1 MAIGAQARL
10 APPARVPQRLA
21 GAALW
26 LIVVANAAVMVAL
39 WLHYGGLTGVH
50 DTGARLTSVGR
61 ITGLLGAWLALLQV
75 LLLARLP
82 VLERMVG
89 FDRLTVWHRR
99 NGKAAL
105 GLILVHTV
113 LVTIGYAKTDQ
124 ISVLSEFSSLLSD
137 YPHMV
142 TATVGTGLLIVV
154 VVSSLVLVRRR
165 LPYEL
170 WQLVHLTAY
179 AGIALGYLH
188 QVPAG
193 TDLAGS
199 RTAAVYWHV
208 LYLVTLGLLVV
219 FRVLVPIA
227 QALRFRL
234 RVETVVIEGPGVV
247 SITVTGPNLERLR
260 ARGGQFFRW
269 RFLTRGLWAV
279 SHPFSLSAAPRGES
293 LRITVKAVGGYTERL
308 AGLRPGTRVLA
319 SGPFGTFT
327 AAARRRRKVLLIA
340 GGIGVTPVRALLEEL
355 DPAAPG
361 DVTVVYR
368 VLSKRDLVLR
378 AELEQLAEDRGA
390 TLYCLVGDHA
400 DPVAAGLLSPAH
412 LLELVPGL
420 ARHDVFLCGPPAMTD
435 AVERHLRH
443 TDLPRRQLHVERF
456 AY

>member
-1 MAIGAQARL
+1 
-10 APPARVPQRLA
+10 VA

-26 LIVVANAAVMVAL
+26 LVVVVNAAVMVAL
-39 WLHYGGLTGVH
+39 WWHYGGLTGVH

-82 VLERMVG
+82 VLEHLVG

-113 LVTIGYAKTDQ
+113 FVTAGYTLTDQ
-124 ISVLSEFSSLLSD
+124 VSLGSEIGSLLHD

-142 TATVGTGLLIVV
+142 TATVGTGLLILVV
-154 VVSSLVLVRRR
+154 VTSLVLVRRR

-199 RTAAVYWHV
+199 HSAAVYWHV
-208 LYLVTLGLLVV
+208 LYLTTLGILVV
-219 FRVLVPIA
+219 FRVLVPIG

-234 RVETVVIEGPGVV
+234 RVESVVREGPSVV
-247 SITVTGPNLERLR
+247 SIIVTGHHLERLG
-260 ARGGQFFRW
+260 AQGGQFFRW
-269 RFLTRGLWAV
+269 RFMSRGLWAV
-279 SHPFSLSAAPRGES
+279 SHPFSLSAAPGGDH

-308 AGLRPGTRVLA
+308 ATLAPGTRVLA

-355 DPAAPG
+355 EPAPG
-361 DVTVVYR
+361 DVTVAYR
-368 VLSKRDLVLR
+368 VLSEGDLVLWS
-378 AELEQLAEDRGA
+378 ELEQLAEDRGA
-390 TLYCLVGDHA
+390 TLHCLVGDHA
-400 DPVAAGLLSPAH
+400 DPAAAALLSPAH
-412 LLELVPGL
+412 LLELVSDL
-420 ARHDVFLCGPPAMTD
+420 AAHDVFLCGPPAMTD
-435 AVERHLRH
+435 VVERHLRH
-443 TDLPRRQLHVERF
+443 TSLPRRQLHVERF

>member
-1 MAIGAQARL
+1 
-10 APPARVPQRLA
+10 V
-21 GAALW
+21 LW
-26 LIVVANAAVMVAL
+26 VIVVANAGVMVGL
-39 WLHYGGLTGVH
+39 WLHYGGFTGVH

-61 ITGLLGAWLALLQV
+61 ITGLLGAWMALLQV

-82 VLERMVG
+82 VLEQLVG

-113 LVTIGYAKTDQ
+113 LVTIGYAMTDQ
-124 ISVLSEFSSLLSD
+124 VSLGSEIGSLLRD

-154 VVSSLVLVRRR
+154 VLTSLIIVRRR

-193 TDLAGS
+193 TDLAGDH
-199 RTAAVYWHV
+199 TAATYWHV
-208 LYLVTLGLLVV
+208 LYLVTLGLLIV
-219 FRVLVPIA
+219 FRVLVPIG

-234 RVETVVIEGPGVV
+234 RVESVVREGPGVV
-247 SITVTGPNLERLR
+247 SISVSGRRLERLD

-269 RFLTRGLWAV
+269 RFLAPGLWSV
-279 SHPFSLSAAPRGES
+279 SHPFSLSAAPGPDR
-293 LRITVKAVGGYTERL
+293 LRITVKAVGGFTERL
-308 AGLRPGTRVLA
+308 ATLTPGTRVLS

-355 DPAAPG
+355 APAPG
-361 DVTVVYR
+361 DITVAYR
-368 VLSKRDLVLR
+368 VLSAADLVLR
-378 AELEQLAEDRGA
+378 SELEALALARGA
-390 TLYCLVGDHA
+390 TLHCLVGDHA
-400 DPVAAGLLSPAH
+400 EPASARLLSPEH
-412 LLELVPGL
+412 LLELVPDL
-420 ARHDVFLCGPPAMTD
+420 AAHDVFLCGPPAMTD
-435 AVERHLRH
+435 AVEGHLRR
-443 TDLPRRQLHVERF
+443 TALPRRQIHVERF

>member
-1 MAIGAQARL
+1 MAVHAPAFRASPAGAAR
-10 APPARVPQRLA
+10 RLA
-21 GAALW
+21 GPTLW
-26 LIVVANAAVMVAL
+26 LIVVGNAAVMVAL

-82 VLERMVG
+82 VLERLVG

-113 LVTIGYAKTDQ
+113 LVTVGYAKTDQ
-124 ISVLSEFSSLLSD
+124 VSVWSEFGSLLSD

-142 TATVGTGLLIVV
+142 TATVGTGLLILVV
-154 VVSSLVLVRRR
+154 VTSLVLVRRR

-193 TDLAGS
+193 TDLAGNH
-199 RTAAVYWHV
+199 TAAVYWHV
-208 LYLVTLGLLVV
+208 LYLATLGLLVV

-234 RVETVVIEGPGVV
+234 RVEAVVREGPGVV
-247 SITVTGPNLERLR
+247 SITVAGHDLERLR
-260 ARGGQFFRW
+260 AHGGQFFRW
-269 RFLTRGLWAV
+269 RFLAPGVWAV
-279 SHPFSLSAAPRGES
+279 SHPFSLSAAPDGDR

-308 AGLRPGTRVLA
+308 AGLAPGTRVLS

-355 DPAAPG
+355 EPAPG
-361 DVTVVYR
+361 DITIAYR
-368 VLSKRDLVLR
+368 VLAERDLVLR
-378 AELEQLAEDRGA
+378 SELEALAEDRGA
-390 TLYCLVGDHA
+390 TLHCLVGDHA
-400 DPVAAGLLSPAH
+400 DPVAAALLSPAH
-412 LLELVPGL
+412 LLELVPDL
-420 ARHDVFLCGPPAMTD
+420 AAHDVFLCGPPAMTN

-443 TDLPRRQLHVERF
+443 TSLPRRQLHVERF

>member
-1 MAIGAQARL
+1 VALNVQARA
-10 APPARVPQRLA
+10 APAAGLPRRVA
-21 GAALW
+21 GAGLW
-26 LIVVANAAVMVAL
+26 AIVVVNAAVMVAL
-39 WLHYGGLTGVH
+39 WLHYGGYTGVH
-50 DTGARLTSVGR
+50 DAGARLTSVGR
-61 ITGLLGAWLALLQV
+61 ITGLLGAWLSLLQV

-82 VLERMVG
+82 VLERLVG

-113 LVTIGYAKTDQ
+113 LVTIGYALTDHVSLGAE
-124 ISVLSEFSSLLSD
+124 IGSLLRD

-154 VVSSLVLVRRR
+154 VLTSLVIVRRR

-193 TDLAGS
+193 TDLAGNH
-199 RTAAVYWHV
+199 TAATYWHV
-208 LYLVTLGLLVV
+208 LYLATLGLLVV
-219 FRVLVPIA
+219 FRVLLPVG
-227 QALRFRL
+227 QALLFRL
-234 RVETVVIEGPGVV
+234 RVESVVREGPGVV
-247 SITVTGPNLERLR
+247 SISVTGRHLERLG
-260 ARGGQFFRW
+260 AHGGQFFRW
-269 RFLTRGLWAV
+269 RFLAPGLWPV
-279 SHPFSLSAAPRGES
+279 SHPFSLSAAPGGGR

-308 AGLRPGTRVLA
+308 AALRPGTRVLS

-355 DPAAPG
+355 APAPG
-361 DVTVVYR
+361 DITVAYR
-368 VLSKRDLVLR
+368 VLADSDLVLR
-378 AELEQLAEDRGA
+378 GELEALADDRGA
-390 TLYCLVGDHA
+390 TLHCLVGDHA
-400 DPVAAGLLSPAH
+400 DPAAGRLLSPEH
-412 LLELVPGL
+412 LLELLPDL
-420 ARHDVFLCGPPAMTD
+420 ASHDVFLCGPPAMTD
-435 AVERHLRH
+435 AVERSLRH
-443 TDLPRRQLHVERF
+443 TAVPRRQIHVERF